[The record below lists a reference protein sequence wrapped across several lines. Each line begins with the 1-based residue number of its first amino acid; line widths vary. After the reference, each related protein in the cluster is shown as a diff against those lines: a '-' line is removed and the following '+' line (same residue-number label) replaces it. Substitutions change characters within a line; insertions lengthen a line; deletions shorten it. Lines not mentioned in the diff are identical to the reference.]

1 MTLTF
6 PFEDVATKETDGLL
20 AGAPLTRK
28 EQRLGGFATM
38 RKALRVSLALF
49 ALAIICGAGATQVFA
64 TGRVATVSGSVRDS
78 KGNPIAGAIVS
89 LIKEG
94 ADEIIKQ
101 VRSAADGSFIAKI
114 VPGRYS
120 LKAIADG
127 FNAVLFDS
135 VQVRPSD
142 EVVYR
147 FNLEPIGS
155 GKTAPER
162 RKDRDDSKW
171 MLRSRAGS
179 RSIFQ
184 AGEGKDETINA
195 VLGAQ
200 ADAEQQSED
209 ASLNDIVTQ
218 TNNTQEGATTQ
229 GARTQGVVET
239 YVATSSGAQGFSFA
253 GMNFAFA
260 QPISDRIDLVFA
272 GQTGTGANAPQRLE
286 ATTSIRAT
294 DNHRVRLGVGAGVL
308 NKINPPNG
316 AKSQPLGQLS
326 LRAVDEWLVRDG
338 IVIVLGLDYSRFLG
352 ASKARSIS
360 PRFGMQFDAGP
371 RTRLRAA
378 YAPAGDWMSAA
389 QQSVAEFEDNQVVFH
404 QPISTPVALVD
415 GRAVMERSS
424 RLEFGVE
431 RVIDNESS
439 VEATAFFDTTSNRGV
454 GLFSM
459 PLSAFSGEG
468 GAPMMKVA
476 KQEGAARGVRV
487 VYTRRI
493 SRILS
498 AAAGY
503 SVGRGQ
509 QLSTKG
515 LTNPSELFANGLFQT
530 AAFEMSANLDSGTR
544 VHTVFRFSPRATVFA
559 IDPFA
564 GRLAVYDPSLSILIT
579 QELPTFGLPVRA
591 QAVIDA
597 RNLLDK
603 QSCAD
608 DGETFMSVDA
618 ARRSL
623 RGGISVRF

>member
-1 MTLTF
+1 M
-6 PFEDVATKETDGLL
+6 
-20 AGAPLTRK
+20 
-28 EQRLGGFATM
+28 GGFAAM
-38 RKALRVSLALF
+38 RKALRVSLVLM
-49 ALAIICGAGATQVFA
+49 ALAVVCGAGTPQVLA
-64 TGRVATVSGSVRDS
+64 SGRVATVSGSVRDS
-78 KGNPIAGAIVS
+78 KGNPIAGAIIS

-94 ADEIIKQ
+94 ADVIKE
-101 VRSAADGSFIAKI
+101 VKSAADGTFIAKI
-114 VPGRYS
+114 APGRYS
-120 LKAIADG
+120 LRAIADG
-127 FNAVLFDS
+127 FSAVLFDS
-135 VQVRPSD
+135 VQVRPAD
-142 EVVYR
+142 EVIYR
-147 FNLEPIGS
+147 FNLEPVGS

-162 RKDRDDSKW
+162 RKDRDDRKW

-184 AGEGKDETINA
+184 AGDGVDETINA
-195 VLGAQ
+195 VL
-200 ADAEQQSED
+200 ADADQPED
-209 ASLNDIVTQ
+209 ASPNDTITQ
-218 TNNTQEGATTQ
+218 STNTEDKTTNDT
-229 GARTQGVVET
+229 RTQGVVET
-239 YVATSSGAQGFSFA
+239 YVATSSGAQGFSFV

-260 QPISDRIDLVFA
+260 RPMSERVDLIFA
-272 GQTGTGANAPQRLE
+272 GQTGAGTNAPQRLE
-286 ATTSIRAT
+286 TTASIRAT
-294 DNHRVRLGVGAGVL
+294 DKHRVRLNLAGGVL
-308 NKINPPNG
+308 NPINPSKEARG
-316 AKSQPLGQLS
+316 EHLGQLQ

-338 IVIVLGLDYSRFLG
+338 VVIVLGLDYSRFLG

-360 PRFGMQFDAGP
+360 PRFGVQFDAGS
-371 RTRLRAA
+371 RTRVRAA
-378 YAPAGDWMSAA
+378 FAPAGDWTSAA
-389 QQSVAEFEDNQVVFH
+389 QSVAEFEDNQVVFH
-404 QPISTPVALVD
+404 QPVSTPVAFVD

-431 RVIDNESS
+431 RVIDNESNI
-439 VEATAFFDTTSNRGV
+439 EATAFFDTTSNRGV

-468 GAPMMKVA
+468 GAPLLNVA
-476 KQEGAARGVRV
+476 NQEGAARGVRV

-503 SVGRGQ
+503 SMGRGQ
-509 QLSTKG
+509 QLSAKG
-515 LTNPSELFANGLFQT
+515 LTNPSELFDNGSFQT
-530 AAFEMSANLDSGTR
+530 AAFEMSANLDTGTR

-603 QSCAD
+603 QTCAD
-608 DGETFMSVDA
+608 DGETLMSVDA

>member
-1 MTLTF
+1 
-6 PFEDVATKETDGLL
+6 
-20 AGAPLTRK
+20 
-28 EQRLGGFATM
+28 M
-38 RKALRVSLALF
+38 RKALRASLTLLAL
-49 ALAIICGAGATQVFA
+49 AVVCGAGAPQVVA

-78 KGNPIAGAIVS
+78 KGKPIAGAIIS
-89 LIKEG
+89 LIKDG

-101 VRSAADGSFIAKI
+101 VKSAADGTFIARI
-114 VPGRYS
+114 APGRYS
-120 LKAIADG
+120 LRAIADG
-127 FNAVLFDS
+127 FSAVLFDS
-135 VQVRPSD
+135 VQVRPAD

-147 FNLEPIGS
+147 FNLEPVGS

-171 MLRSRAGS
+171 ILRSRSGS

-184 AGEGKDETINA
+184 AGEGEDETLNA
-195 VLGAQ
+195 VLAAEA
-200 ADAEQQSED
+200 ADEIENPSQVD
-209 ASLNDIVTQ
+209 AITQ
-218 TNNTQEGATTQ
+218 TSGTEDRATAA
-229 GARTQGVVET
+229 ARTQGVIET
-239 YVATSSGAQGFSFA
+239 YVSTSSGTQAFSFA

-260 QPISDRIDLVFA
+260 RPVGQSVDLIFA
-272 GQTGTGANAPQRLE
+272 GQTGVGRNAPQRLE
-286 ATTSIRAT
+286 TTASIRAT
-294 DNHRVRLGVGAGVL
+294 NNHRIRLGVAAGVL
-308 NKINPPNG
+308 NSFNPSNKTDG
-316 AKSQPLGQLS
+316 KSLGQLQ
-326 LRAVDEWLVRDG
+326 LRAVDEWVVRDG
-338 IVIVLGLDYSRFLG
+338 VVIVLGLDYARFIG

-360 PRFGMQFDAGP
+360 PRLGLQFDAGP
-371 RTRLRAA
+371 RTRVHASF
-378 YAPAGDWMSAA
+378 APAGDWASAA
-389 QQSVAEFEDNQVVFH
+389 QSVAEFEDNQVIFH
-404 QPISTPVALVD
+404 QPDSTPIAFVD

-459 PLSAFSGEG
+459 PLSAFSGAG
-468 GAPMMKVA
+468 GAPIMNVA
-476 KQEGAARGVRV
+476 NQEGAARGLRV
-487 VYTRRI
+487 VYTRRV
-493 SRILS
+493 SRILN

-509 QLSTKG
+509 QLSAKG
-515 LTNPSELFANGLFQT
+515 LTNPAEIFDSGLFQT
-530 AAFEMSANLDSGTR
+530 AAFEMSANLDTGTR
-544 VHTVFRFSPRATVFA
+544 VHTIFRFSPRATVFA

-603 QSCAD
+603 QSSTD

>member
-1 MTLTF
+1 
-6 PFEDVATKETDGLL
+6 
-20 AGAPLTRK
+20 
-28 EQRLGGFATM
+28 M
-38 RKALRVSLALF
+38 RKALRVSLALL
-49 ALAIICGAGATQVFA
+49 ALIVVCEATAPQVFA
-64 TGRVATVSGSVRDS
+64 SGRVATVSGSVRDS
-78 KGNPIAGAIVS
+78 KGNPIAGALIS
-89 LIKEG
+89 LLKEG

-101 VRSAADGSFIAKI
+101 VKSAADGSFIAKI
-114 VPGRYS
+114 APGRYS
-120 LKAIADG
+120 LRAIADG
-127 FNAVLFDS
+127 FSAVLFDS
-135 VQVRPSD
+135 VQVRPAD
-142 EVVYR
+142 EVIYR

-155 GKTAPER
+155 GKTTPER
-162 RKDRDDSKW
+162 RKDRDNSKW
-171 MLRSRAGS
+171 ILRSRSGS

-184 AGEGKDETINA
+184 AGDGEDETIDA
-195 VLGAQ
+195 VLAAQ
-200 ADAEQQSED
+200 TATDEIESASPED
-209 ASLNDIVTQ
+209 SITQ
-218 TNNTQEGATTQ
+218 TSNTEGGTTS
-229 GARTQGVVET
+229 GTRTQGVIET
-239 YVATSSGAQGFSFA
+239 YVATSSGTQGFSFA
-253 GMNFAFA
+253 GMNFALA
-260 QPISDRIDLVFA
+260 RPVGERVDLIFA
-272 GQTGTGANAPQRLE
+272 GQTGTGPNAPQRLE
-286 ATTSIRAT
+286 TTASIRAT
-294 DNHRVRLGVGAGVL
+294 DNHRVRLNIAGGIL
-308 NKINPPNG
+308 NSLNPSNE
-316 AKSQPLGQLS
+316 ATRKSLGQLQ
-326 LRAVDEWLVRDG
+326 LRAVDEWVVRDG
-338 IVIVLGLDYSRFLG
+338 VVIVLGLDYARFFG
-352 ASKARSIS
+352 ASNAHSVS
-360 PRFGMQFDAGP
+360 PRLGLQFDAGP
-371 RTRLRAA
+371 RTRVRAA
-378 YAPAGDWMSAA
+378 FAPANDWTSAA
-389 QQSVAEFEDNQVVFH
+389 QSVAEFEDNQVVFH
-404 QPISTPVALVD
+404 QPVSTPVAFVD

-468 GAPMMKVA
+468 GAPLMHVA
-476 KQEGAARGVRV
+476 SQDGAARGLRV

-503 SVGRGQ
+503 SAGRGQ

-515 LTNPSELFANGLFQT
+515 LTNPAEVFDSGIFQT
-530 AAFEMSANLDSGTR
+530 AAFEMSANLDTGTR